1 MIVAWIAFALIAVI
15 VIFRTVGLASV
26 QDRDTKALGA
36 LYKRLRVAFHSALW
50 GGPAVLILGGSI
62 GWKWMYH
69 LGIIIWIMAGPLF
82 FGVIVEIIRNKRRIR
97 EGENGRAVGK

>member
-62 GWKWMYH
+62 GWKWMYY

-82 FGVIVEIIRNKRRIR
+82 FGVVVVMIRNRRRI
-97 EGENGRAVGK
+97 GEVNEDKA

>member
-1 MIVAWIAFALIAVI
+1 MIIAAIAMALLVI
-15 VIFRTVGLASV
+15 IGIFRTVGFASA
-26 QDRDTKALGA
+26 QELDAR
-36 LYKRLRVAFHSALW
+36 RLRARYKSLHVAFHSALW
-50 GGPAVLILGGSI
+50 GGPAILILGESI

>member
-1 MIVAWIAFALIAVI
+1 VIVAWIAFALIAVI

-62 GWKWMYH
+62 GWKWMYY

-82 FGVIVEIIRNKRRIR
+82 FGVVVVMIRNRRRI
-97 EGENGRAVGK
+97 GEVNEDKA